1 MRYDFFASL
10 YINLSSTPRGIVC
23 AVTDIGQTRCSNII
37 LLHVSWSR
45 VIAERTYTGNLE
57 AVAAVSL
64 RGGLLRVQQIQQSY
78 FKRICV
84 RRQRWWGDD
93 MCTRFLT

>member
-64 RGGLLRVQQIQQSY
+64 RGGLRVQQIQQSY